1 LYEIAALGGEGFCY
15 PKARKEISMK
25 VLQSK
30 AVGILAL
37 VFASS
42 LPAQSN
48 PGSSSIAPR
57 IADASSCLWQAELAP
72 DQVRS
77 PVQMD
82 IHAAY
87 RIFAFKSDGTIGY
100 KVRGEFPYAA
110 FLSYTIY
117 KDALVYRALVDRE
130 INPDQGSINPFLPG
144 ELVHAANRSYT
155 VTVLPD
161 GTVPDASM
169 ANPIFMPPPARH
181 SVLVTVVLVQR
192 IYLPE
197 PGEDRYGGFDAPT
210 IEAFE
215 VSDPTTPADCPSGDF
230 SDITSQFG
238 SLGNHFSQSP
248 LPRNSRIEFYRPPV
262 TEVPYADGDSQQT
275 KHDCTGYLMA
285 TVFPDRLA
293 VIHLPQMPA
302 FFDNTDI
309 TSTTTFVEPD
319 GVRYLSLG
327 SYGAT
332 LLGVEE
338 NENIAGPD
346 VLTLPDGS
354 ATFVAIPVGLSTA
367 DIATVISKAD
377 QLGYNVMPL
386 AQYGPLIP
394 DDEEGPQI
402 NPFLIYRNKVAT
414 SGFPGNIKN
423 VACFQGT
430 SFSHAPRVYA
440 ASPANMGE
448 YAPVGIE
455 CSLADFLYG
464 GCGQEFHYSRP

>member
-1 LYEIAALGGEGFCY
+1 M
-15 PKARKEISMK
+15 SMK
-25 VLQSK
+25 VLQSA
-30 AVGILAL
+30 AVGILTL

-42 LPAQSN
+42 LAAQSN

-57 IADASSCLWQAELAP
+57 IADANSCLWQAELAP

-87 RIFAFKSDGTIGY
+87 RIFALQSDGTIGY
-100 KVRGEFPYAA
+100 RVRGEFPYAA

-117 KDALVYRALVDRE
+117 NDVLLYTALLDYE

-144 ELVHAANRSYT
+144 ELVNAANRSYT

-161 GTVPDASM
+161 GTVPNASM

-181 SVLVTVVLVQR
+181 SDLVTVVLVQR

-197 PGEDRYGGFDAPT
+197 PSEDRYGGFEAPI
-210 IEAFE
+210 IEPFE
-215 VSDPTTPADCPSGDF
+215 VSDPARPAACPSGDF
-230 SDITSQFG
+230 SAITSQFG
-238 SLGNHFSQSP
+238 SLGSHFSQSP
-248 LPRNSRIEFYRPPV
+248 LPRNGRIEFYRPPV
-262 TEVPYADGDSQQT
+262 TEVPYADGDSLQT

-293 VIHLPQMPA
+293 VIHLPQVPA
-302 FFDNTDI
+302 FFDNTNI
-309 TSTTTFVEPD
+309 TSTTTFLEPD

-332 LLGVEE
+332 VMGVLEH
-338 NENIAGPD
+338 ENIAGPD
-346 VLTLPDGS
+346 VMTLPDGS
-354 ATFVAIPVGLSTA
+354 ATFVAVPVGFSIA
-367 DIATVISKAD
+367 DIAAVINKAE

-386 AQYGPLIP
+386 AKYGPLIP
-394 DDEEGPQI
+394 GDEEGAQI
-402 NPFLIYRNKVAT
+402 NPFLIYRNKVAAE
-414 SGFPGNIKN
+414 GFPGNIKN

-455 CSLADFLYG
+455 CSFSDFLYRR
-464 GCGQEFHYSRP
+464 CGQDFHSSRP

>member
-1 LYEIAALGGEGFCY
+1 
-15 PKARKEISMK
+15 MK
-25 VLQSK
+25 VFQSA
-30 AVGILAL
+30 AVGILTL
-37 VFASS
+37 FFASS

-57 IADASSCLWQAELAP
+57 ITDANSCLWQAELAP
-72 DQVRS
+72 DRVRS

-87 RIFAFKSDGTIGY
+87 RIFAFQSDGTIGY
-100 KVRGEFPYAA
+100 RVSGEFPYAA

-117 KDALVYRALVDRE
+117 NDALVYAALLDYE
-130 INPDQGSINPFLPG
+130 INADQGSINPFLPG
-144 ELVHAANRSYT
+144 ELVNATNRSYT

-181 SVLVTVVLVQR
+181 SDLVTVALVQR

-197 PGEDRYGGFDAPT
+197 PGEDRYGGFEAPT
-210 IEAFE
+210 IEPFE
-215 VSDPTTPADCPSGDF
+215 VSDPATPVPCPSGDF
-230 SDITSQFG
+230 SAITSQFG
-238 SLGNHFSQSP
+238 SLGSHFSQSP
-248 LPRNSRIEFYRPPV
+248 LPRNGRIEFYRPPV
-262 TEVPYADGDSQQT
+262 TEVPYADGDGPQN

-293 VIHLPQMPA
+293 VIHLPQAPA
-302 FFDNTDI
+302 FFDNTNI
-309 TSTTTFVEPD
+309 TSTTIFVEPD

-332 LLGVEE
+332 VMGVLE

-346 VLTLPDGS
+346 VRTLPDGS
-354 ATFVAIPVGLSTA
+354 ATFVAIPVGLSIA
-367 DIATVISKAD
+367 DIETVINKAD

-394 DDEEGPQI
+394 DDAEGPQI
-402 NPFLIYRNKVAT
+402 NPFLIYRNKVAAE
-414 SGFPGNIKN
+414 GFPGNIKN
-423 VACFQGT
+423 VRCFQGT

-440 ASPANMGE
+440 ASPGNMGE

-455 CSLADFLYG
+455 CSVSDFLYG
-464 GCGQEFHYSRP
+464 ACGQDFHYSRP